1 MSALSPR
8 CRWQGSPR
16 PRTARSSPAPGQL
29 ALPSAEGAYE
39 AAGAAMATDGKPAG
53 TFRAAAVQDGSVWLD
68 RVASTAK
75 ACELIAEAGRGGAD
89 IVALPESFIPGF
101 PYWLF
106 TAPLM
111 EGAAFHRRL
120 HDEAV
125 EIPGPT
131 ITALGEAA
139 AEAGVTAVVGITE
152 RDPGRIGTLYNT
164 TSCSARTGRCS
175 ASTASSCRRGPS
187 ARCGRAATARRC
199 PSSTP
204 RTARWAP

>member
-1 MSALSPR
+1 
-8 CRWQGSPR
+8 
-16 PRTARSSPAPGQL
+16 
-29 ALPSAEGAYE
+29 
-39 AAGAAMATDGKPAG
+39 MATDGKPAG

-75 ACELIAEAGRGGAD
+75 ACELIVEAGRGGAD

-106 TAPLM
+106 TRPLM

-139 AEAGVTAVVGITE
+139 AEAGVTAVVGRHRARPGPD
-152 RDPGRIGTLYNT
+152 RDALQHQRR
-164 TSCSARTGRCS
+164 AR
-175 ASTASSCRRGPS
+175 ARRVAAGQAPQ
-187 ARCGRAATARRC
+187 ARADLGRARGLGRRRRLHAVRVRHRVRARSGR
-199 PSSTP
+199 
-204 RTARWAP
+204 